1 MALSAEDK
9 RKIRKEIQRR
19 AQSKMAWK
27 AGGGKTTP
35 KMASMKGWSGFKTAA
50 DKKDQTDYIK
60 LINKNKKFKEKVK
73 TGKTGAGGT
82 KAAAAKARK
91 AGSSV
96 KTYISKKATTTAGGA
111 AKVTPSKAMTTKKV
125 DPAKAKHAAGQA
137 WYRKHKAGK
146 SGAALKKVREVYKK
160 RYGTGS

>member
-9 RKIRKEIQRR
+9 KKIRKEIQRR

-27 AGGGKTTP
+27 AGGGTTT
-35 KMASMKGWSGFKTAA
+35 KNQASMKGWSGFMTGA
-50 DKKDQTDYIK
+50 DKKLQTEYIK
-60 LINKNKKFKEKVK
+60 LINKNKTFKEK
-73 TGKTGAGGT
+73 T
-82 KAAAAKARK
+82 KAATKKGAAKGK
-91 AGSSV
+91 AKV
-96 KTYISKKATTTAGGA
+96 AAYISKKAPTTTGGA
-111 AKVTPSKAMTTKKV
+111 AKVTPSKAMTAKKV